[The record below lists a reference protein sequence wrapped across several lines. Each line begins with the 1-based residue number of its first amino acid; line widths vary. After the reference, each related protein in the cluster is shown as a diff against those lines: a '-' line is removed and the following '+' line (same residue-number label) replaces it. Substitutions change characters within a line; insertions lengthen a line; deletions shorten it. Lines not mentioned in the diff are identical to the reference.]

1 MPLIQNKIRVIGGK
15 WRSRVI
21 MFPRSA
27 GLRPTP
33 DRVRETVFNWLGQD
47 MSGRT
52 CLDLFAGSGAMG
64 IEAASRGSERVVM
77 VESSPTVY
85 SALQTSL
92 QKLRADQVELL
103 MMDALE
109 FIMFDQRLFDV
120 IFLDPPYQLGL
131 LPELLPLLPLHL
143 AKDGLVFVEANNLSE
158 LDGNWLVWRSGRAGK
173 VRYQLLRYEKNG

>member
-1 MPLIQNKIRVIGGK
+1 MPLIQNKVRVIGGK

-21 MFPRSA
+21 TFPRSA

-120 IFLDPPYQLGL
+120 IFLDPPYRLGL
-131 LPELLPLLPLHL
+131 LPELLALLPLHL
-143 AKDGLVFVEANNLSE
+143 AKDGLVYVESDNLSE
-158 LDGNWLVWRSGRAGK
+158 LNGNWLVWRSGRAGK
-173 VRYQLLRYEKNG
+173 VRYRLLRYEKNG

>member
-1 MPLIQNKIRVIGGK
+1 MPLIQNKIRVIGGE

-21 MFPRSA
+21 TFPRSA

-33 DRVRETVFNWLGQD
+33 NRVRETVFNWLGQD

>member
-1 MPLIQNKIRVIGGK
+1 VPLIQNKIRVIGGE

-21 MFPRSA
+21 TFPRSA

-33 DRVRETVFNWLGQD
+33 NRVRETVFNWLGQD